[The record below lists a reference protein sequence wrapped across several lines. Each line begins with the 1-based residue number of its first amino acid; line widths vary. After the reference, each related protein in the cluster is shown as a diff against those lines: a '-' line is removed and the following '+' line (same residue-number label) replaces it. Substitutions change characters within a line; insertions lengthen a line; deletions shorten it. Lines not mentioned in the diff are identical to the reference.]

1 MSNGF
6 LRRLLA
12 GISSRRMGISCALLT
27 AALCA
32 LGSFVLSRVPNIY
45 RYRLWWSWSAPRW
58 HTVWVDLL
66 LTTVAI
72 WTLSSALRLLRTIDL
87 EWLHSLRR
95 RMMPWLAVTEFAF
108 AVSLVVYVWLVL
120 RPLGEVFVVTTE
132 SVSIHGESYR
142 ALRLELDA
150 NGGMRRRSPVAWLE
164 RKAGAATD
172 RLRLER
178 GRYFSSLNGD
188 FQLVMTRADATIGG
202 AIVRHGG
209 AHVTLAADAP
219 VKAGLVT
226 LLLRAFHHHMPEH
239 TERVSHVEIDVAGK
253 RTVLPL
259 DPEWAG
265 ENAFLG
271 REESPKVLLRVH
283 RNHRRALAGL
293 ALATLLLG
301 LLLIAELR
309 RSQRSA
315 P

>member
-1 MSNGF
+1 
-6 LRRLLA
+6 
-12 GISSRRMGISCALLT
+12 MGISCALLA
-27 AALCA
+27 AALCG
-32 LGSFVLSRVPNIY
+32 LGSFVLARVPNIY

-72 WTLSSALRLLRTIDL
+72 WTLSSALRVRRTISR
-87 EWLHSLRR
+87 EWLLSLRR
-95 RMMPWLAVTEFAF
+95 KLMPWLFVTEFAF
-108 AVSLVVYVWLVL
+108 ALSIAVYVWLVL
-120 RPLGEVFVVTTE
+120 RPFGEVFVVTTG

-142 ALRLELDA
+142 AIRLEPETS
-150 NGGMRRRSPVAWLE
+150 GGMRHRAPVAWLE
-164 RKAGAATD
+164 RKAGTATD

-209 AHVTLAADAP
+209 AHVTLAADTP